1 MWGRRNRDYYVG
13 DMRLPP
19 KESSRDRLAKT
30 AVRLRQPVMSLP
42 WLPRYG
48 VTVLAVLL
56 ALGLKLLLEP
66 LIREESPFLIFF
78 GAVMVS
84 AWFGGLRS
92 GLLATALSALASS
105 YFFLPPVY
113 SFGLE
118 EGGQR
123 IRLALFVMEG
133 SFIGGLTAVLQRAR
147 QRTDESA
154 REAVAHQETLRRSQQ
169 ALLESTERY
178 RAVVEQAAE
187 SIFMADPETWSILDS
202 NAAFRDLLGY
212 AEEELAGMTLYDF
225 VAHDPDSIEGNAL
238 RLREQGQL
246 YIGERQYRR
255 KDGSLVDV
263 EVNVSVIRYGGK
275 HMWSVVSHDVTERKR
290 TERQLRG
297 TLDNLLALYEAGRI
311 LGSSLE
317 REEIGS
323 QLLEIARRVSNLM
336 AAVLILRDRQ
346 GRPGVLNTAGP
357 QGVLDA
363 VLDRPVALDARRSVL
378 ETGRHEMIE
387 LPGMEIGALTG
398 LVMPLRV
405 RERTIGVLEVYGP
418 RDLAE
423 EQTVETLTSIAGQA
437 AGALENARLY
447 EDLAGRE
454 HELQDLVGRVMVA
467 QEEER
472 RRIAYEVHDR
482 LTQLSVAA
490 FRRLEVFAEDHAS
503 GSDRDRK
510 DLAKITELV
519 RRSVG
524 ESRRVI
530 ADLRPTTLDDFGLA
544 TAVRMHIE
552 AFREEG
558 YRVDY
563 EETLDEVRLP
573 VTLETALYRVAQE
586 ALNNTRKH
594 ARTDRVRVVLERA
607 GGAVRLEVRDWGR
620 GFDPDESAALAGP
633 GERVGLSSMR
643 ERMALLGGELE
654 IIGEPGIG
662 TSVVARVPIPAA
674 GEDTSRG

>member
-1 MWGRRNRDYYVG
+1 
-13 DMRLPP
+13 
-19 KESSRDRLAKT
+19 
-30 AVRLRQPVMSLP
+30 MSLP

-202 NAAFRDLLGY
+202 NAAFRGLLGY
-212 AEEELAGMTLYDF
+212 TGEELGMMTLYDF
-225 VAHDPDSIEGNAL
+225 VAHDPGSIEGNAL
-238 RLREQGQL
+238 RLREQGRL
-246 YIGERQYRR
+246 YIGQRQYRR

-275 HMWSVVSHDVTERKR
+275 HMWSVVSHDVTARRRAEARL
-290 TERQLRG
+290 QI

-317 REEIGS
+317 REEIAS
-323 QLLEIARRVSNLM
+323 QLLEISRRVSSLTV
-336 AAVLILRDRQ
+336 AVLSSKDER
-346 GRPGVLNTAGP
+346 GRLGVWRTTGAR
-357 QGVLDA
+357 GVLDVVLGEPVSLAARNA
-363 VLDRPVALDARRSVL
+363 VLK
-378 ETGRHEMIE
+378 TGRHQVIE
-387 LPGMEIGALTG
+387 VPVMPSELSEEEVLTG

-405 RERTIGVLEVYGP
+405 RERTVGVLEVYGS
-418 RDLAE
+418 RDLA
-423 EQTVETLTSIAGQA
+423 QTVEILTSIASQA
-437 AGALENARLY
+437 ASALENARLY
-447 EDLAGRE
+447 EDLAERE
-454 HELQDLVGRVMVA
+454 KELQHLVGKVTAA

-472 RRIAYEVHDR
+472 RRVAYEIHDT

-490 FRRLEVFAEDHAS
+490 YRRLEVFAEDHES
-503 GSDRDRK
+503 GRDRVE
-510 DLAKITELV
+510 LEKITDLV

-530 ADLRPTTLDDFGLA
+530 ADLRPTTLDDFGLG
-544 TAVRMHIE
+544 TAVGMLVE
-552 AFREEG
+552 AMREEG
-558 YRVDY
+558 YVADY
-563 EETLDEVRLP
+563 EETLNGERLP
-573 VTLETALYRVAQE
+573 VAMETALYRVAQE

-594 ARTDRVRVVLERA
+594 ARTDRVRVVLDR
-607 GGAVRLEVRDWGR
+607 GSGSVRLEVRDWGR
-620 GFDPDESAALAGP
+620 GFEPGGSVRSGGP
-633 GERVGLSSMR
+633 GERVGMSSMR
-643 ERMALLGGELE
+643 ERVSLLGGSFEVHSQ
-654 IIGEPGIG
+654 PGVG
-662 TSVVARVPIPAA
+662 TSVAASVPVPTAREDIP
-674 GEDTSRG
+674 RG